1 MQYKS
6 PLNIYVVWN
15 PDFKD
20 GKRYADLIYKTFNR
34 DTEFALGRNL
44 NIPVFYRYA
53 ADPVT
58 NVPIPIPYL
67 EADCNAV
74 VALLDDD
81 FFDSDG
87 WEGYIEQEIL
97 KKIEDE
103 PKNRLYPVAFS
114 KKGASI
120 AKDELSRLQFIR
132 PDAIK
137 DDDKEKEFQARWR
150 LIRSRLL
157 HDFSRLLYNINS
169 VSESEVQEKIEKAGY
184 NARKS
189 PPVSLFLS
197 HAKKDGLRLAKEL
210 KRHIQD
216 EHQMDTFF
224 DANDIA
230 TSHRFDTQIIEQFD
244 ENTAVIAVLSDKYAT
259 REWCKLEISTA
270 KRNRCPL
277 VVVLQIEKGEIRS
290 FPYLGNVPTLLWNN
304 NLQDIIDLIL
314 IQVLNARFS
323 QKYLDKH
330 IKLYRLKK
338 EYQCMIYSNP
348 PELFNY
354 LDILAEDKK
363 NEKKVGLVIYP
374 DPPLAGEEQ
383 KILQEVMPDVI
394 FTTPLQSY
402 QFIKDEES
410 QISPK

>member
-1 MQYKS
+1 MSYQS
-6 PLNIYVVWN
+6 PLNIYVLWH

-53 ADPVT
+53 PDPAT
-58 NVPIPIPYL
+58 NIPISIPYS
-67 EADCNAV
+67 EADCNV
-74 VALLDDD
+74 IVALLDDEL
-81 FFDSDG
+81 FDSDG

-97 KKIEDE
+97 EKIDNE

-137 DDDKEKEFQARWR
+137 NDDKEKEFQDRWR
-150 LIRSRLL
+150 MIRSRLL
-157 HDFSRLLYNINS
+157 HDFSRLLYELNS
-169 VSESEVQEKIEKAGY
+169 VGESEEQEKKEKAGY

-197 HAKKDGLRLAKEL
+197 HAKKDGLSLAKEL

-259 REWCKLEISTA
+259 REWCKLEVSMA
-270 KRNRCPL
+270 KRKKCPL

-323 QKYLDKH
+323 KRHLDKH
-330 IKLYRLKK
+330 IKLYGLKK
-338 EYQCMIYSNP
+338 EFQCMIYSNP

-383 KILQEVMPDVI
+383 KILQEVMPDII

-402 QFIKDEES
+402 QFIK
-410 QISPK
+410 

>member
-1 MQYKS
+1 MSYKS
-6 PLNIYVVWN
+6 PLNIYVVWH

-20 GKRYADLIYKTFNR
+20 GKCYADLIYKTFNR

-44 NIPVFYRYA
+44 NIPVFYRSEPA
-53 ADPVT
+53 SDAK
-58 NVPIPIPYL
+58 IPISIPYK

-74 VALLDDD
+74 IALLDDE
-81 FFDSDG
+81 FFLSDG

-97 KKIEDE
+97 EKIEDE

-114 KKGASI
+114 KKGSSV
-120 AKDELSRLQFIR
+120 AKDQLSRLQFIR

-137 DDDKEKEFQARWR
+137 NDEKEKEFQARWR
-150 LIRSRLL
+150 MIRSRLL
-157 HDFSRLLYNINS
+157 HDFSRLLYNIDS
-169 VSESEVQEKIEKAGY
+169 VSESDEQKKQDKAGY
-184 NARKS
+184 NAKKN

-197 HAKKDGLRLAKEL
+197 HAKADGVSLAKEL

-230 TSHRFDTQIIEQFD
+230 TSNRFDTQILDEFN

-270 KRNRCPL
+270 KRKKCPL

-323 QKYLDKH
+323 QKNLDKH
-330 IKLYRLKK
+330 IKLYGLKN

-348 PELFNY
+348 PEMFNY
-354 LDILAEDKK
+354 LEILKEDAK

-383 KILQEVMPDVI
+383 KILQEVMPEVI

-402 QFIKDEES
+402 QFIK
-410 QISPK
+410 

>member
-1 MQYKS
+1 MQYQS
-6 PLNIYVVWN
+6 PLTIYVIWH

-20 GKRYADLIYKTFNR
+20 GKRYADLIYNTFNR

-44 NIPVFYRYA
+44 NIPVFYRSE
-53 ADPVT
+53 PNPET
-58 NVPIPIPYL
+58 KIPIPIPFKD
-67 EADCNAV
+67 ADCNAV
-74 VALLDDD
+74 ISLLDNEL
-81 FFDSDG
+81 FDSHG
-87 WEGYIEQEIL
+87 WEEYLEKEVL
-97 KKIEDE
+97 EKIEND
-103 PKNRLYPVAFS
+103 PKNRLYPIAFS
-114 KKGASI
+114 KKGANV
-120 AKDELSRLQFIR
+120 ARDQLSRLQFIR
-132 PDAIK
+132 PDSIK
-137 DDDKEKEFQARWR
+137 DDNQEKEFQSRWR

-157 HDFSRLLYNINS
+157 HDFSRLLYDLKS
-169 VSESEVQEKIEKAGY
+169 VGELEEQEKKEKAGY
-184 NARKS
+184 NARKN

-197 HAKKDGLRLAKEL
+197 HAKKDGLSLAKEL

-277 VVVLQIEKGEIRS
+277 VVVLQIEKGEVRS

-338 EYQCMIYSNP
+338 EYQCMIYSSP

-354 LDILAEDKK
+354 LDILEEDKK

>member
-1 MQYKS
+1 MNYYKS
-6 PLNIYVVWN
+6 PLNIYVVWH

-44 NIPVFYRYA
+44 NIPVFYRSEPNPEYKA
-53 ADPVT
+53 
-58 NVPIPIPYL
+58 PIPIPYK
-67 EADCNAV
+67 EADSNAV
-74 VALLDDD
+74 IALLDDEIYI
-81 FFDSDG
+81 SDG
-87 WEGYIEQEIL
+87 WERYIELEIL
-97 KKIEDE
+97 EKIYED
-103 PKNRLYPVAFS
+103 PLCRLYPIAFS

-120 AKDELSRLQFIR
+120 AEDQLSRLQFIR
-132 PDAIK
+132 TDSIK
-137 DDDKEKEFQARWR
+137 NDDKEKEFQARWR
-150 LIRSRLL
+150 VIRSRLL
-157 HDFSRLLYNINS
+157 HDFSRLLYNMNS
-169 VSESEVQEKIEKAGY
+169 VGESKEQEKNNKVGY
-184 NARKS
+184 NAQKN

-197 HAKKDGLRLAKEL
+197 HAKSDGVDLAKEL

-230 TSHRFDTQIIEQFD
+230 TSYRFDNQIIEEFN

-270 KRNRCPL
+270 KRKKCPL

-290 FPYLGNVPTLLWNN
+290 FPYLGNVPSLLWNN

-314 IQVLNARFS
+314 VQVLNTRFS

-330 IKLYRLKK
+330 IKLYGLKS
-338 EYQCMIYSNP
+338 EYQCMTYSNP

-354 LDILAEDKK
+354 LDILEENKR
-363 NEKKVGLVIYP
+363 NTKKVGLVIYP

-402 QFIKDEES
+402 QFIK
-410 QISPK
+410 